1 VSYKVIILSAA
12 EKEILRLNYPEYDQ
26 VSAKLR
32 ALPENPR
39 PSGCRKLH
47 GSDGW
52 RLRVGRYRIVY
63 EIDDARQIVT
73 VLKVAHRKDVYR

>member
-1 VSYKVIILSAA
+1 VSYKVTILPAA
-12 EKEILRLNYPEYDQ
+12 EKEILRLNSPAYDQ
-26 VSAKLR
+26 VRAKLL

-47 GSDGW
+47 DSDGW
-52 RLRVGRYRIVY
+52 RLRVGRYRIIY
-63 EIDDARQIVT
+63 EINDAHQSVT

>member
-1 VSYKVIILSAA
+1 M
-12 EKEILRLNYPEYDQ
+12 
-26 VSAKLR
+26 
-32 ALPENPR
+32 LPENPR

-47 GSDGW
+47 GSAGW